1 MGYYHFFVLGSLGL
15 LTFIVVIWAVKF
27 KKIIGIMRGMI
38 ISMFYGM
45 NVGLTAGVLLGVTYQ
60 GDLFLSTI
68 LSMAIGV
75 VAGSLCGLCFGML
88 SLIEGFMAGL
98 MGGMMGAMV
107 GEMIHVDQSIS
118 LIQIFLLLSV
128 GTLFVIPILI
138 TPKGSRV
145 NSKKWI
151 LKPLTLGA
159 FTILIVIAGN
169 SVAERFEGQKEVLGM
184 PTESPL
190 SNSQTIV
197 LETVDM
203 EYSKNRIVVEKD
215 KAITLTLKNLDN
227 IEHDIEIR
235 TSSFNIISQSK
246 HKKHNH
252 GESKERIHLH
262 ATPKSTETVS
272 FTITESGVYEF
283 YCTIPGHKEL
293 GMVGKFI
300 VS

>member
-1 MGYYHFFVLGSLGL
+1 MGDYQLFVLSSISL
-15 LTFIVVIWAVKF
+15 LTFIVVILAVIL
-27 KKIIGIMRGMI
+27 KKKLGMMHGMV

-45 NVGLTAGVLLGVTYQ
+45 NVGLTAGVLFGVTYQ
-60 GDLFLSTI
+60 GNLFISTI
-68 LSMAIGV
+68 LSMTIGV
-75 VAGSLCGLCFGML
+75 LAGSICGLCFGML
-88 SLIEGFMAGL
+88 SVLEGFMAGL

-118 LIQIFLLLSV
+118 LIQFFLLLSV

-151 LKPLTLGA
+151 LKPLTMGT

-169 SVAERFEGQKEVLGM
+169 SVVERFEGQKEVLGI

-190 SNSQTIV
+190 SNSKTIV

-235 TSSFNIISQSK
+235 ASSFNIISQSK
-246 HKKHNH
+246 LKKHNH

-262 ATPKSTETVS
+262 ATPKSTGTVS
-272 FTITESGVYEF
+272 FTIAESGVYEF

>member
-1 MGYYHFFVLGSLGL
+1 MGDYQFFVLSSLGL
-15 LTFIVVIWAVKF
+15 LTFIVVISAAIL
-27 KKIIGIMRGMI
+27 KKKLGIMHGMI

-75 VAGSLCGLCFGML
+75 LAGSLCGVCFGTL
-88 SLIEGFMAGL
+88 SVVEGFMAGL

-107 GEMIHVDQSIS
+107 GEMIRVDQSIN

-128 GTLFVIPILI
+128 STLFIIPILK
-138 TPKGSRV
+138 TAKDSKV
-145 NSKKWI
+145 STKKWM
-151 LKPLTLGA
+151 LKPLTLAA
-159 FTILIVIAGN
+159 FTVLIVIGGD
-169 SVAERFEGQKEVLGM
+169 SIAERFEDQKSGQTK
-184 PTESPL
+184 PAESHQRKG
-190 SNSQTIV
+190 QTVV
-197 LETVDM
+197 LETANM
-203 EYSKNRIVVEKD
+203 KYSKSLVVVEKD
-215 KAITLTLKNLDN
+215 IPITLTLKNMDD

-235 TSSFNIISQSK
+235 STAIKLISESL
-246 HKKHNH
+246 HNH
-252 GESKERIHLH
+252 GENKNMLHLH
-262 ATPKSTETVS
+262 ATPESTETLS

-293 GMVGKFI
+293 GMVGQFI